1 MWYYFIDFKTFIW
14 LLAPIWSLSLH
25 DWDSVQRE
33 VECWT
38 ILFSLV
44 WLHCDC
50 IYSIV
55 HQSSFTKPCKPWQY
69 EYEFYSGDFFVLNWT
84 RIFLSGHQV
93 LITKRQNGLFVSPF
107 QNDPYEWLLKM
118 GSQRVSVVRNSV
130 SIHLNLLPVTLYYH
144 NVLKLCFSERTVT
157 VTTRDCLLE
166 NT

>member
-1 MWYYFIDFKTFIW
+1 MTGIQFKGR
-14 LLAPIWSLSLH
+14 WSVGQYWFHLF
-25 DWDSVQRE
+25 DSIVTASTP
-33 VECWT
+33 V
-38 ILFSLV
+38 
-44 WLHCDC
+44 
-50 IYSIV
+50 V
-55 HQSSFTKPCKPWQY
+55 HQSSFTKPCKPWQD
-69 EYEFYSGDFFVLNWT
+69 EYEFYSGDFFVLSWT
-84 RIFLSGHQV
+84 WIFLSGHQV